1 MHMLQKQYQ
10 YLCQSAYLSS
20 SMDKK
25 LRPTSAFKGTS
36 YLVERFFAALSLIG
50 NAFAVSLLNREN
62 MFSTVDFTV
71 SCIFKYCICCLRCRS
86 QKHVTLELN
95 VNQI

>member
-1 MHMLQKQYQ
+1 
-10 YLCQSAYLSS
+10 
-20 SMDKK
+20 
-25 LRPTSAFKGTS
+25 
-36 YLVERFFAALSLIG
+36 
-50 NAFAVSLLNREN
+50 

-71 SCIFKYCICCLRCRS
+71 SCIFKYCFCCLRRRS

>member
-1 MHMLQKQYQ
+1 
-10 YLCQSAYLSS
+10 
-20 SMDKK
+20 
-25 LRPTSAFKGTS
+25 
-36 YLVERFFAALSLIG
+36 
-50 NAFAVSLLNREN
+50 

-95 VNQI
+95 VNQII